1 MMSSFPADGEKH
13 SAARRTGGI
22 AAALAGVMAGLL
34 GIGAAAPAQAASP
47 AVTTG
52 NVNLRA
58 GPGTN
63 YPAVGSVPRGAS
75 VTIYGCLSGY
85 TWCDSSWG
93 SARGWIA
100 AGYLQVVQAGQPAA
114 FSPAV
119 AAAMGLAVVGF
130 SQAYWNT
137 HYVGRPWYGQWN
149 RYYRPAPA
157 PVPPRHYGNTKCVNG
172 PNGGGCVNRGVTVGP
187 YGNAHGHTRAWRN

>member
-1 MMSSFPADGEKH
+1 MSVMPQQFSSPRRVALL
-13 SAARRTGGI
+13 AASL
-22 AAALAGVMAGLL
+22 AAVAGWLPGT
-34 GIGAAAPAQAASP
+34 APAPAYAASP

-63 YPAVGSVPRGAS
+63 YPAVGSVPRGAG

-85 TWCDSSWG
+85 TWCDTAWG
-93 SARGWIA
+93 SSRGWVA
-100 AGYLQVVQAGQPAA
+100 AGYLQVVQAGRPVG
-114 FSPAV
+114 FNPAV
-119 AAAMGLAVVGF
+119 GAAMGLAVVGF

-149 RYYRPAPA
+149 RYYRPAPPP
-157 PVPPRHYGNTKCVNG
+157 PVPPRHVGSTKCVNG
-172 PNGGGCVNRGVTVGP
+172 PGGNGGCVNRGATVGP
-187 YGNAHGHTRAWRN
+187 NGNVYSHSRGWRN